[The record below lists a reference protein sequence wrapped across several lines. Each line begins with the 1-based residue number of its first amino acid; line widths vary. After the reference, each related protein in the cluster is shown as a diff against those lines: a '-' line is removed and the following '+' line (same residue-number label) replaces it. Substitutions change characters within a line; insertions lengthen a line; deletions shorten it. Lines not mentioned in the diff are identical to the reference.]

1 MKPFLTTTATALTLT
16 AATGFIGAA
25 MADGHSTCGEVSI
38 TEMDWASAAI
48 VTNVAKFLMEQGYGC
63 EVNAIPSAT
72 TPAMVSVAETGS
84 PDIVTEV
91 WTNGN
96 PGYDELSA
104 AGTIVTLA
112 DVLSD
117 GGVQGFYLPTAL
129 IEAHPELATI
139 DGVLA
144 NPDLV
149 GGRLHSCPDGWA
161 CQSTSTAYA
170 RAAGFEEAGI
180 EVFQHGSGETLA
192 TSMASAVEN
201 GEPWFGYY
209 WAPTSILGKYDMT
222 PVDLGPYD
230 PEIFTCNS
238 DPDCEEV
245 GITGYPV
252 VPVKTVVT
260 TTFSE
265 EQPAL
270 TKLLDNMRF
279 TNAQMGEV
287 LAWQE
292 ENSASV
298 QEASVYFLTTYTDV
312 WRTWV
317 DDAARDRLAALLD

>member
-1 MKPFLTTTATALTLT
+1 MKRFLITTALAAT
-16 AATGFIGAA
+16 AATGFAGLAQ
-25 MADGHSTCGEVSI
+25 ADAHADCSNVTI

-63 EVNAIPSAT
+63 NVTAVPSAT

-104 AGTIVTLA
+104 AGTIVTLS

-117 GGVQGFYLPTAL
+117 GGVQGFYLPTTL
-129 IEAHPELATI
+129 VEAHPELATI

-144 NPDLV
+144 NPELV
-149 GGRLHSCPDGWA
+149 GGRFHGCPDGWA
-161 CQSTSTAYA
+161 CQTTGTAYA
-170 RAAGFEEAGI
+170 TAADFEQAGI

-209 WAPTSILGKYDMT
+209 WEPTSILGKYDMT
-222 PVDLGPYD
+222 QVDLGDYD
-230 PEIFTCNS
+230 QEIFTCNS
-238 DPDCEEV
+238 NADCEDIGV
-245 GITGYPV
+245 TSYPV

-260 TTFSE
+260 TTFQE
-265 EQPAL
+265 EQPDL
-270 TKLLDNMRF
+270 TELMNKVQF

-292 ENSASV
+292 DNNASV
-298 QEASVYFLTTYTDV
+298 QEASVYFLTNYTDV
-312 WRTWV
+312 WQDWV
-317 DDAARDRLAALLD
+317 NDAARERLAALLQ

>member
-1 MKPFLTTTATALTLT
+1 MKKFLLTSALTATAAAGFTET
-16 AATGFIGAA
+16 AL
-25 MADGHSTCGEVSI
+25 ADGHATCGEVSI

-63 EVNAIPSAT
+63 DVRAIPSAT
-72 TPAMVSVAETGS
+72 TTAMVSVAETGT

-104 AGTIVTLA
+104 AGTIVTLS

-117 GGVQGFYLPTAL
+117 GGVQGFYLPTFL

-139 DGVLA
+139 EGVMA

-149 GGRLHSCPDGWA
+149 GNRLHSCPDGWA
-161 CQSTSTAYA
+161 CQNTATAYA
-170 RAAGFEEAGI
+170 SAAGFEDAGI

-222 PVDLGPYD
+222 QVDLGPFD
-230 PEIFTCNS
+230 QDVFACNS

-245 GITGYPV
+245 GLTSYPV

-260 TTFSE
+260 TTFQE
-265 EQPAL
+265 EQPDL
-270 TKLLDNMRF
+270 TELLNNMRF

-292 ENSASV
+292 DNSASV
-298 QEASVYFLTTYTDV
+298 EEASVYFLTTYSDV
-312 WRTWV
+312 WQEWV
-317 DDAARDRLAALLD
+317 NDDARDKLSALLQ

>member
-1 MKPFLTTTATALTLT
+1 MKKFLTTTAFAAT
-16 AATGFIGAA
+16 AATSFAGPAL
-25 MADGHSTCGEVSI
+25 ADGHAACGEVSI

-63 EVNAIPSAT
+63 DVSAIPSAT

-104 AGTIVTLA
+104 AGAIVTLA

-117 GGVQGFYLPTAL
+117 GGVQGFYVPTYL
-129 IEAHPELATI
+129 VEEHPELATVE
-139 DGVLA
+139 GVLA
-144 NPDLV
+144 NPELI

-161 CQSTSTAYA
+161 CKNTTTAYA

-201 GEPWFGYY
+201 GEPWLGYY
-209 WAPTSILGKYDMT
+209 WEPTSIMGKYDMT
-222 PVDLGPYD
+222 QVDLGPFD
-230 PEIFTCNS
+230 QETFDCNS
-238 DPDCEEV
+238 DPNCEEIGV
-245 GITGYPV
+245 TSYPV

-260 TTFSE
+260 TTFQE
-265 EQPAL
+265 EHPDL
-270 TKLLDNMRF
+270 TELLNNVRF
-279 TNAQMGEV
+279 TNDQMGEV
-287 LAWQE
+287 LAWQDD
-292 ENSASV
+292 NSASV
-298 QEASVYFLTTYTDV
+298 QEASVYFLTTYSDV
-312 WRTWV
+312 WQEWV
-317 DDAARDRLAALLD
+317 NDAARENLAALLQ

>member
-1 MKPFLTTTATALTLT
+1 MKITASLPVLGAVLLLP
-16 AATGFIGAA
+16 AAAQA
-25 MADGHSTCGEVSI
+25 QDACGDVVI

-48 VTNVAKFLMEQGYGC
+48 VTQVSTFLMTQGYGC
-63 EVNAIPSAT
+63 DVQVVPSST
-72 TPAMVSVAETGS
+72 TPAMVSVAETGK

-96 PGYDELSA
+96 PGYDELAA

-117 GGVQGFYLPTAL
+117 GGVQGFYIPTVLA
-129 IEAHPELATI
+129 EAHPELTTI

-149 GGRLHSCPDGWA
+149 GGRLHSCPEGWA
-161 CQSTSTAYA
+161 CQNTATAYA

-192 TSMASAVEN
+192 TSMAAAVEN
-201 GEPWFGYY
+201 GDPWFGYY
-209 WAPTSILGKYDMT
+209 WEPTSILGKYDMT
-222 PVDLGPYD
+222 RVDLGEYD
-230 PEIFTCNS
+230 QETFTCNS
-238 DPDCEEV
+238 DPACEDIGV
-245 GITGYPV
+245 TAYPV

-260 TTFSE
+260 TTFE
-265 EQPAL
+265 AENPTITAL
-270 TKLLDNMRF
+270 MNNVRF

-292 ENSASV
+292 DNGASNS
-298 QEASVYFLTTYTDV
+298 EAAVYFLTTYPEV
-312 WRTWV
+312 WGGWV
-317 DDAARDRLAALLD
+317 DDAARERLSALLQ